1 MDLKNLTTT
10 QEGATLEL
18 RHPATG
24 EILKYGG
31 KKDQDHTMHLILAGV
46 DSDAYKKAQRK
57 VTDRRFKQQQ
67 KFRQIRLTSAMIEDE
82 AIEILTAVTLGGKLF
97 MGGKETAVDANNA
110 GDIYREYPWI
120 KEQVDTFIEDRSNFL
135 SS

>member
-18 RHPATG
+18 RHPVTG

-31 KKDQDHTMHLILAGV
+31 KKDQDHTMHLILAGI
-46 DSDAYKKAQRK
+46 DSDIYKKAQRK

-67 KFRQIRLTSAMIEDE
+67 KFRQLKLTAAMLEDE
-82 AIEILTAVTLGGKLF
+82 AIEILAAVTLGGKLL
-97 MGGKETAVDANNA
+97 MNGKETAVDSNNA

-120 KEQVDTFIEDRSNFL
+120 KEQADIFVEDRSNFL

>member
-31 KKDQDHTMHLILAGV
+31 KKDQEHTMHLILAGV

-67 KFRQIRLTSAMIEDE
+67 KFRQLRLTSSMLEDE

-97 MGGKETAVDANNA
+97 MDGKEVTVDANNA
-110 GDIYREYPWI
+110 GEIYREYPWI
-120 KEQVDTFIEDRSNFL
+120 KEQADAFIEDRSNFL

>member
-31 KKDQDHTMHLILAGV
+31 KKDQDHTMHLILAGA
-46 DSDAYKKAQRK
+46 DSDIYKKAQRK

-67 KFRQIRLTSAMIEDE
+67 KFRHFRLTAAMIEDE
-82 AIEILTAVTLGGKLF
+82 AIEILAAVTLGGKLL
-97 MGGKETAVDANNA
+97 MNSKEITVDANNA

-120 KEQVDTFIEDRSNFL
+120 RDQVDIFIEDRSNFL

>member
-1 MDLKNLTTT
+1 MDLKNLTTK

-24 EILKYGG
+24 EKLTYG
-31 KKDQDHTMHLILAGV
+31 KDNDKIMHLILAGV

-57 VTDRRFKQQQ
+57 VADRRFKQQQ
-67 KFRQIRLTSAMIEDE
+67 KFRQVRLTSAMIEDE

-97 MGGKETAVDANNA
+97 MDGKETTVDANNA

-120 KEQVDTFIEDRSNFL
+120 KEQADAFIEDRSNFL